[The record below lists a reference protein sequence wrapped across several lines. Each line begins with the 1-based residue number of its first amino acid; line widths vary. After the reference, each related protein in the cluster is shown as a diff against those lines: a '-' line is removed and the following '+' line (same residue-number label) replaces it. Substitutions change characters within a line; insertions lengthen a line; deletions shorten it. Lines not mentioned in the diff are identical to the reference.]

1 MAKEF
6 QIGHCHLVEAI
17 LENGAM
23 TYFTAKV
30 SILLQIRI
38 RGTDHLKM
46 EKLME
51 KEYMYLKE
59 KLLKIIPLIMSNM
72 GMVRKERSIN
82 QNYFYIKVNLEWE
95 KNLDMVQ

>member
-46 EKLME
+46 EKA
-51 KEYMYLKE
+51 YMYLKE
-59 KLLKIIPLIMSNM
+59 KLLKITPLIMSNM
-72 GMVRKERSIN
+72 CMERKERSIN